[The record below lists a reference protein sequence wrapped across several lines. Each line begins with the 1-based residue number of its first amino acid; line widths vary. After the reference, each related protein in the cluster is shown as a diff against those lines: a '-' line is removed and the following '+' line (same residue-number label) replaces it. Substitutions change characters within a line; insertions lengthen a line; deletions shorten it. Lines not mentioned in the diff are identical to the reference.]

1 MQIIINY
8 KLDNWNDT
16 IKHCRN
22 NKYGA
27 NTQKK
32 REMAI
37 IKLFLRNV
45 PPITKYPIKINCVW
59 HVTNIGSDL
68 DNKSLK
74 AVLDQMQK
82 MGILKN
88 DNINH
93 IRQINHM
100 AVKDK
105 TDYLVMNIEPL

>member
-1 MQIIINY
+1 MRIIINY

-16 IKHCRN
+16 IKHCRG

-27 NTQKK
+27 NSQKK
-32 REMAI
+32 REMEI
-37 IKLFLRNV
+37 IKLFLMNV
-45 PPITKYPIKINCVW
+45 QPIKKYPIKIDCEW
-59 HVTNIGSDL
+59 HVTNIGGDL

-74 AVLDQMQK
+74 AVLDQMQI
-82 MGILKN
+82 MGILEN

-93 IRQINHM
+93 IPQINHR

-105 TDYLVMNIEPL
+105 TDYLVLEIGQV